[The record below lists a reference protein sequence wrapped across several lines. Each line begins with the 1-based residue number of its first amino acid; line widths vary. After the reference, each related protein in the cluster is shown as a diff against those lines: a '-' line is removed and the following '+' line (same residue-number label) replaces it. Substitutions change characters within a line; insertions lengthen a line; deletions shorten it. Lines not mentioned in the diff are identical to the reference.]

1 MIKLRCSSCQ
11 QKLNVSPKLAGQ
23 QAACPKCGEKLNVPA
38 ESTSD
43 PKHRPPVNRA
53 AENAG
58 SQSADDKQDDPDHED
73 HEPFPDISEFLV
85 ADEYNQQLPAVTRRK
100 PSQNPAATKPMRQH
114 EMQCLGCGKTMPKSD
129 RYCIACGYNHF
140 DAVETAVATQQQI
153 RERLDREYG
162 GMRLLQWLRIFFRF
176 FR

>member
-1 MIKLRCSSCQ
+1 MIKLRCSSCH
-11 QKLNVSPKLAGQ
+11 QKLNVSPKLAGK
-23 QAACPKCGEKLNVPA
+23 QAACPKCGEKLDVPA

-58 SQSADDKQDDPDHED
+58 SESGDDKQNFPDHED
-73 HEPFPDISEFLV
+73 HEAFPDISEFLT
-85 ADEYNQQLPAVTRRK
+85 ADEVSQKLPAVTRRK
-100 PSQNPAATKPMRQH
+100 PSETASASKPKRQN
-114 EMQCLGCGKTMPKSD
+114 EMECMGCGKTMPKSD
-129 RYCIACGYNHF
+129 RYCFACGYNHF
-140 DAVETAVATQQQI
+140 DPVETAVATQQQI

-162 GMRLLQWLRIFFRF
+162 GMRFLQWLRIFSRF